1 MTHPGRVYS
10 RAQLLDEIWGNNVYV
25 EERTVD
31 VHIRRLRQALE
42 PTGHKGLL
50 ETVRGVGYC
59 FRRELPAEEQKISK
73 ESRIGGLLRQP
84 PSLPDYMPA
93 AA

>member
-1 MTHPGRVYS
+1 
-10 RAQLLDEIWGNNVYV
+10 
-25 EERTVD
+25 VD

-42 PTGHKGLL
+42 PTGHKDLL

-59 FRRELPAEEQKISK
+59 FRRDLPAEAL
-73 ESRIGGLLRQP
+73 RAPAMLRQAQSP
-84 PSLPDYMPA
+84 VDYVRA

>member
-1 MTHPGRVYS
+1 VYS

-42 PTGHKGLL
+42 PTGHKELL

-59 FRRELPAEEQKISK
+59 FRRDLPVETPRMPAMVRQA
-73 ESRIGGLLRQP
+73 QP
-84 PSLPDYMPA
+84 PLDYVRA